1 MDFSSLV
8 ATKIKEIMQE
18 KDITIYKLEE
28 LSGVYSSTI
37 SAFLT
42 RKNQTIRLENL
53 YFICEALGTSLS
65 EFFADNRFTD
75 VEPSEWLKRKK

>member
-8 ATKIKEIMQE
+8 AKKVQELMQQ
-18 KDITIYKLEE
+18 KDISTYKLEE

-37 SAFLT
+37 TAFLT

-53 YFICEALGTSLS
+53 YYICQGLGITLS
-65 EFFADNRFTD
+65 EFFADKRFIE
-75 VEPSEWLKRKK
+75 VEPTEWLKRKK